1 MSTPA
6 RAPLRLPPAIAGVII
21 GLWLLLFVW
30 LLSFSPWK
38 MVPFRLAGQ
47 AYLLIVILLAFR
59 YWPPLIRWLKAM
71 PVAHRVVFGVLLG
84 GMILGHYTLNGR
96 TYFPFV
102 VWEIFPF
109 THANDPVTCREFIAT
124 TADGTKVRLLVEQQF
139 PSIVQID
146 PLDALDDPRL
156 YPPGTTE
163 HLARALAKVYN
174 QRHADNPVRGI
185 DLMLMAVPLHPP
197 ANISS
202 DQPSCELLQHYD
214 ISSDRSN

>member
-1 MSTPA
+1 MSTPT
-6 RAPLRLPPAIAGVII
+6 RVPFRLHPAIAGVII
-21 GLWLLLFVW
+21 GLWLFLFIW

-38 MVPFRLAGQ
+38 TVPFALAGQ

-59 YWPPLIRWLKAM
+59 YWPPLIHWLKAM
-71 PVAHRVVFGVLLG
+71 PIAHLVVFGVLLG

-109 THANDPVTCREFIAT
+109 VHANDPVTAREFIAT

-146 PLDALDDPRL
+146 PLDALDDPKL

-174 QRHADNPVRGI
+174 QRHADNPVRGV

-197 ANISS
+197 ANESRT
-202 DQPSCELLQHYD
+202 QPSCELLQHYD